1 MSYKCCEGV
10 RGLKFSRRYFLK
22 QGGVAMVGLSAMPAF
37 LQRAV
42 AATPM
47 PNKKQLVVLFQRGAA
62 DGLNIVVPFGES
74 NYYRLRPSIAIP
86 QPKRGGRGSGFA
98 LANPDLNTGAAID
111 LDGFFGLHPSL
122 APLEPL
128 FHKNQLAIVHAAGS
142 PDPTRSHFDAQ
153 DFMES
158 GTPGL
163 KSTEDGWLNRTLET
177 VPEENASPFRAVAM
191 GPNLPRM
198 LHGSAPAIA
207 LPDLKQFKV
216 MSQAPGMNQ
225 MVEGGFEAMY
235 AQSVDHALHGTGTET
250 FEAIDLLRK
259 ADPAKYQPENGAQYP
274 TSKLGQSLQQIG
286 QLLKANIGVEVLF
299 VDCGGWDN
307 HVNEGGVQGQ
317 LSNLLKDL
325 GQGLAAFHQ
334 DMGDRM
340 QDIVVVTMSE
350 FGRTAK
356 ENGNRGTDHGHANC
370 MFLMGGDVRGG
381 QVYGKWPGLNDH
393 QLNEGRDLALTTDF
407 RSVVG
412 EVLSKHIGVKDLSTV
427 FPSFDNNP
435 HKFTGL
441 IRS

>member
-1 MSYKCCEGV
+1 MGYKCCEGV

-42 AATPM
+42 AATHM

-62 DGLNIVVPFGES
+62 DGLNMVVPFGES

-86 QPKRGGRGSGFA
+86 QPKRGGR
-98 LANPDLNTGAAID
+98 DVAID

-177 VPEENASPFRAVAM
+177 IPEEDASPFRAVAM

-216 MSQAPGMNQ
+216 MAQAPGMNQ

-259 ADPAKYQPENGAQYP
+259 ADPSKYQPENGAQYP
-274 TSKLGQSLQQIG
+274 ASRLGQSLQQIG
-286 QLLKANIGVEVLF
+286 QLLKSNIGVEVLF

-325 GQGLAAFHQ
+325 GSGLAAFHQ

-393 QLNEGRDLALTTDF
+393 ELNEGRDLALTTDF

-412 EVLSKHIGVKDLSTV
+412 EILSKHTGVKELSTV
-427 FPSFDNNP
+427 FPGFDNNP
-435 HKFTGL
+435 RKFTGL